1 MKKSISKKISHFFF
15 FLYIY
20 IVFLFSACSFRS
32 EDKLLS
38 QLIENWDNIPSN
50 HQNIS
55 NLNSF
60 LDDFERY
67 KESDEYYVNTMIN
80 QNYLN
85 NVKNFEESLY
95 RLSKADNQTD
105 YYNYYSESSKLLL
118 RLVKED
124 NTISKKTI
132 ISAIFIF
139 LVLFIFLIQVSI
151 FLFIF
156 LSKYEK
162 LQNETREIGYYSDFM
177 FQGIQNERKRISRE
191 LHDSVCQDL
200 RAVKLETE
208 LMNLS
213 GEENQKIKETVISM
227 ISKSIEDLRSICNTL
242 SPMGSKNDKQTSV
255 WQSFIS
261 SLDNLI
267 ENKLEKTD
275 ISFNVKIETLIDVGN
290 LNLYKVG
297 NIFRIIQEA
306 LSNIEKHS
314 KAKNASILIRNN
326 ELNGKKTILL
336 FIIDDGV
343 GIKNVSLKGAKIN
356 SNGFHFGLNNM
367 AQRASELG
375 ADFSIISEFGDGTKI
390 RLEVP
395 VE

>member
-15 FLYIY
+15 LYIY
-20 IVFLFSACSFRS
+20 IAFLFSACSFSS

-118 RLVKED
+118 RLAKED

-343 GIKNVSLKGAKIN
+343 GIKNVSLKDAKIN

>member
-1 MKKSISKKISHFFF
+1 MKKSISKKISHFFS
-15 FLYIY
+15 LYIY

-118 RLVKED
+118 RLAKED

-290 LNLYKVG
+290 FNLYKVG

-314 KAKNASILIRNN
+314 KAKNASILIRSN

-343 GIKNVSLKGAKIN
+343 GIKNVSLKDAKIH

>member
-15 FLYIY
+15 LYIY
-20 IVFLFSACSFRS
+20 IAFLFSACSFRS

-67 KESDEYYVNTMIN
+67 KESDEYYANKMIN

-118 RLVKED
+118 RLAKED

-343 GIKNVSLKGAKIN
+343 GIKNVSLKDAKIN

>member
-15 FLYIY
+15 LYIY
-20 IVFLFSACSFRS
+20 IAFLFSACSFRS

-105 YYNYYSESSKLLL
+105 YYNYYSESSKMIL
-118 RLVKED
+118 RLAKED

-227 ISKSIEDLRSICNTL
+227 ISNSIEDLRSICNTL

-275 ISFNVKIETLIDVGN
+275 ISFHVKIETLIDVGN

-343 GIKNVSLKGAKIN
+343 GIKNVSLKDAKIN

>member
-15 FLYIY
+15 LYIY
-20 IVFLFSACSFRS
+20 IAFLFSACSFRS

-67 KESDEYYVNTMIN
+67 KESDEYYANKMIN

-118 RLVKED
+118 RLAKED

-343 GIKNVSLKGAKIN
+343 GIKNVSLKDAKIK

>member
-1 MKKSISKKISHFFF
+1 MHMKKSISKKISHFFF
-15 FLYIY
+15 LYIN
-20 IVFLFSACSFRS
+20 IAFLFSACSFRS

-118 RLVKED
+118 RLAKED

-156 LSKYEK
+156 L
-162 LQNETREIGYYSDFM
+162 
-177 FQGIQNERKRISRE
+177 
-191 LHDSVCQDL
+191 
-200 RAVKLETE
+200 A
-208 LMNLS
+208 
-213 GEENQKIKETVISM
+213 
-227 ISKSIEDLRSICNTL
+227 
-242 SPMGSKNDKQTSV
+242 
-255 WQSFIS
+255 QSFF
-261 SLDNLI
+261 LCD
-267 ENKLEKTD
+267 
-275 ISFNVKIETLIDVGN
+275 
-290 LNLYKVG
+290 
-297 NIFRIIQEA
+297 
-306 LSNIEKHS
+306 
-314 KAKNASILIRNN
+314 
-326 ELNGKKTILL
+326 
-336 FIIDDGV
+336 
-343 GIKNVSLKGAKIN
+343 
-356 SNGFHFGLNNM
+356 
-367 AQRASELG
+367 
-375 ADFSIISEFGDGTKI
+375 
-390 RLEVP
+390 
-395 VE
+395 

>member
-1 MKKSISKKISHFFF
+1 
-15 FLYIY
+15 
-20 IVFLFSACSFRS
+20 
-32 EDKLLS
+32 
-38 QLIENWDNIPSN
+38 
-50 HQNIS
+50 
-55 NLNSF
+55 
-60 LDDFERY
+60 
-67 KESDEYYVNTMIN
+67 
-80 QNYLN
+80 
-85 NVKNFEESLY
+85 
-95 RLSKADNQTD
+95 
-105 YYNYYSESSKLLL
+105 
-118 RLVKED
+118 
-124 NTISKKTI
+124 
-132 ISAIFIF
+132 
-139 LVLFIFLIQVSI
+139 
-151 FLFIF
+151 
-156 LSKYEK
+156 
-162 LQNETREIGYYSDFM
+162 M

-275 ISFNVKIETLIDVGN
+275 ISFHVKIETLIDVGN

-343 GIKNVSLKGAKIN
+343 GIKNVSLKDAKIN